1 MSVLLWD
8 IGNVLLEPI
17 HGKIL
22 DDIFENRNVNM
33 LKEEFKKLSSEVLN
47 KSFIGKISLD
57 ETWKELFNIAK
68 ISDAKTIEKIRN
80 VKVKRNTTLL
90 NYIEKDLTNNYEIGI
105 ISDLSQIGYWV
116 VKNFYKDFLNV
127 CDKEKIFISIN
138 TKKTKRKDKE
148 EYFALIKQSVKDKSC
163 IFIDDEISNIESAKN
178 SGFKTILYEAN
189 LKWEKANKKLIEDF
203 NKLKRGE

>member
-148 EYFALIKQSVKDKSC
+148 EYFASIKQSVKDKSC

>member
-1 MSVLLWD
+1 MD
-8 IGNVLLEPI
+8 EKG
-17 HGKIL
+17 
-22 DDIFENRNVNM
+22 
-33 LKEEFKKLSSEVLN
+33 KEEFKKLSSEVLN

-148 EYFALIKQSVKDKSC
+148 EYFASIKQSVKDKSC

>member
-148 EYFALIKQSVKDKSC
+148 EYFGSIKQSVKDKSC

-178 SGFKTILYEAN
+178 SGFKTILYEKKI
-189 LKWEKANKKLIEDF
+189 KWEKANKKLIEDF

>member
-148 EYFALIKQSVKDKSC
+148 EYFASIKQRVKDKSC

>member
-1 MSVLLWD
+1 MSVMFFD

-47 KSFIGKISLD
+47 KSFVGKISLD

-68 ISDAKTIEKIRN
+68 ISDAKTIEEIKNI
-80 VKVKRNTTLL
+80 KVKRNTTLL

-105 ISDLSQIGYWV
+105 ISDLSQIGCWV
-116 VKNFYKDFLNV
+116 VKNYYKDFLNV
-127 CDKEKIFISIN
+127 CDKDKIFISTS

-148 EYFALIKQSVKDKSC
+148 EYFRSIKQSAKDKSC
-163 IFIDDEISNIESAKN
+163 IFIDDEISNIKSAKN
-178 SGFKTILYEAN
+178 SGFKAILYEAN

-203 NKLKRGE
+203 SKLKRWE

>member
-57 ETWKELFNIAK
+57 ETWKELFSIAK

-148 EYFALIKQSVKDKSC
+148 EYFASIKQSVKDKSC

>member
-1 MSVLLWD
+1 MSILFWD

-22 DDIFENRNVNM
+22 NDIFENRNVNM
-33 LKEEFKKLSSEVLN
+33 NKEEFKKLSSEVLN
-47 KSFIGKISLD
+47 ESFIGKISLD

-116 VKNFYKDFLNV
+116 VKNYYKDFLNV

-138 TKKTKRKDKE
+138 TRKTKRKDKE
-148 EYFALIKQSVKDKSC
+148 EYFCSIKQSLKDKSC

>member
-116 VKNFYKDFLNV
+116 VKNYYKDFLNV

-148 EYFALIKQSVKDKSC
+148 EYFASIKQSVKDKSC

>member
-1 MSVLLWD
+1 MSILFWD

-22 DDIFENRNVNM
+22 NDIFENRNVNM
-33 LKEEFKKLSSEVLN
+33 NKEEFKKLSSEVLN
-47 KSFIGKISLD
+47 ESFIGKISLD

-148 EYFALIKQSVKDKSC
+148 EYFASIKQSVKDKSC